1 MEVKEI
7 KDLSD
12 GFEFIVSNDGA
23 LKQKHGFQSTSSS
36 LIRDFMIFFNIRL
49 YFIIIEEG
57 TFQKTTEY
65 ITLTPSDQTK
75 QAFIVLNGDK
85 TVWGV
90 LYTYN
95 LEDRIQ
101 PVFDIDD
108 MRIQYYVD
116 KYTEQLNLTEEK
128 SNLSIDS
135 NTVADESG
143 DAISTLPNSSDQIS
157 LPTTEDNIRVYTPND
172 HIAQDI
178 VHQNNKLV
186 VHNILTPLIQESGRV
201 MQLNLG
207 SFIFYIFLSEIN
219 TNNGDRIR
227 KNAVTT
233 CEQDRSVLEK
243 IIDVQLSYTN
253 LAQRG
258 GSHHARKADQMD
270 ISNASD
276 GLITMSH
283 TTEVTSAP
291 SSTFI
296 KYKKP
301 VLLKPIRPYWK
312 IRHPKDLAKKSRKT
326 TTGDKQTKTRYIELL
341 HSIGDGNA
349 PLKVKVPPREER
361 KMFLASAVRTIL
373 NQPHSSKIIVPKGTK
388 VDINLFNRN
397 NNLNYLEF
405 HECDP
410 MHTFDLGT
418 KIVYMEITPEEHEQK
433 LKKIPIY
440 MVNLYQNQQ
449 LTKDMIKREKLNE
462 CQLVFWLCVK
472 SHGKIIPV
480 SAESWIGPV
489 QPYLW
494 GNLCDCMKH
503 MAEYGC
509 NMEHSLSW
517 VQDTLDG
524 ISLSLTPA
532 QLNYIFNG
540 YANLYKIVI
549 DVISITD
556 NVPVNLEIDID
567 QYDGTSSESEQE
579 KRCRNITFVMYNP
592 ETFSF
597 AILYAIDS
605 DGNRQTCFA
614 IDDQRIFDHLG
625 GLFEKLNQEIMERE
639 LSIDNDD
646 ATIINTE
653 ESHSTDNVNAHL
665 SSSSSSS
672 KNDSSSDT
680 HSKGCTYELSVESH
694 DDLTTS
700 KRQEDHTI
708 CISQSNSQSN
718 FYSTHEEP
726 RTTSIDNIQ
735 NVLSDMDTINRDIH
749 QELNS
754 TEESLPQTTQI
765 DCHQE
770 IADNTST
777 ETNDCRMNTSLDSKA
792 RKSISKN
799 IVHRIIR
806 KAKTKRIRSSNN
818 NSLSVPVTLSETTKK
833 TASAVVSNVH
843 SSMVLIIKYDPLKIL
858 KQPRRYRRVRMQNDL
873 NKKRCPLVQA
883 GNEDEQRIYPEIELP
898 NNADD
903 NVKLYV
909 RVRVVTESGHS
920 HPSQCVAPETVN
932 INISVMDNN
941 NECVFLIITD
951 EERHN
956 RRKII
961 KVHLFKRLHYF
972 VSTEKN
978 TEIENLRLCKLEY
991 TLCEQSTSGEYQL
1004 VSQPSY
1010 TSIIELM
1017 DKDVTVDAT
1026 EVKPKQLCQLGGEEI
1041 SVPLS
1046 TKCKKSDFHI
1056 ECNDQELKNTQYKME
1071 GKKLIIF
1078 SPESKSTN
1086 HLHLTISRKEYNEDI
1101 SEYQMKLLH
1110 NGFIPHVVHGKCTHT
1125 CGSCN

>member
-1 MEVKEI
+1 MENDTSLTARE
-7 KDLSD
+7 LS
-12 GFEFIVSNDGA
+12 EPSNAGE
-23 LKQKHGFQSTSSS
+23 
-36 LIRDFMIFFNIRL
+36 
-49 YFIIIEEG
+49 III
-57 TFQKTTEY
+57 
-65 ITLTPSDQTK
+65 L
-75 QAFIVLNGDK
+75 
-85 TVWGV
+85 
-90 LYTYN
+90 
-95 LEDRIQ
+95 
-101 PVFDIDD
+101 
-108 MRIQYYVD
+108 
-116 KYTEQLNLTEEK
+116 
-128 SNLSIDS
+128 SNRSK
-135 NTVADESG
+135 N
-143 DAISTLPNSSDQIS
+143 NQS
-157 LPTTEDNIRVYTPND
+157 L
-172 HIAQDI
+172 
-178 VHQNNKLV
+178 K
-186 VHNILTPLIQESGRV
+186 
-201 MQLNLG
+201 
-207 SFIFYIFLSEIN
+207 
-219 TNNGDRIR
+219 
-227 KNAVTT
+227 
-233 CEQDRSVLEK
+233 
-243 IIDVQLSYTN
+243 
-253 LAQRG
+253 
-258 GSHHARKADQMD
+258 
-270 ISNASD
+270 
-276 GLITMSH
+276 
-283 TTEVTSAP
+283 
-291 SSTFI
+291 
-296 KYKKP
+296 
-301 VLLKPIRPYWK
+301 
-312 IRHPKDLAKKSRKT
+312 
-326 TTGDKQTKTRYIELL
+326 
-341 HSIGDGNA
+341 
-349 PLKVKVPPREER
+349 
-361 KMFLASAVRTIL
+361 
-373 NQPHSSKIIVPKGTK
+373 
-388 VDINLFNRN
+388 
-397 NNLNYLEF
+397 
-405 HECDP
+405 
-410 MHTFDLGT
+410 
-418 KIVYMEITPEEHEQK
+418 
-433 LKKIPIY
+433 
-440 MVNLYQNQQ
+440 
-449 LTKDMIKREKLNE
+449 
-462 CQLVFWLCVK
+462 
-472 SHGKIIPV
+472 
-480 SAESWIGPV
+480 SWIGPV

-494 GNLCDCMKH
+494 GNLYDCMKH

-509 NMEHSLSW
+509 NMEHSLIW

-524 ISLSLTPA
+524 ISLSAIPA

-549 DVISITD
+549 DVICITD
-556 NVPVNLEIDID
+556 KVPVNLETDID
-567 QYDGTSSESEQE
+567 RYDGTSSDSEQE

-625 GLFEKLNQEIMERE
+625 GLFEKLNQEIMETE
-639 LSIDNDD
+639 LSIDNND

-653 ESHSTDNVNAHL
+653 ESHTTDNVNAHL
-665 SSSSSSS
+665 SSSSSS
-672 KNDSSSDT
+672 KNDSSLDI
-680 HSKGCTYELSVESH
+680 HSRGCTYELSVESH

-700 KRQEDHTI
+700 KRHEDHII
-708 CISQSNSQSN
+708 CTSQTNSQSN

-726 RTTSIDNIQ
+726 MTTSIDNIQ

-777 ETNDCRMNTSLDSKA
+777 ETNDYRMNTSLDSKA

-799 IVHRIIR
+799 IVHHTIR

-818 NSLSVPVTLSETTKK
+818 NSLSIPVTLSETTKK
-833 TASAVVSNVH
+833 TASVVVSNVH
-843 SSMVLIIKYDPLKIL
+843 SPMTLIIKYDPLNIL

-883 GNEDEQRIYPEIELP
+883 GNEDKQRIYPEIELP

-920 HPSQCVAPETVN
+920 HPSQCVAPEIVN

-951 EERHN
+951 EERCE

-978 TEIENLRLCKLEY
+978 TETENLRLCKLEY

-1026 EVKPKQLCQLGGEEI
+1026 EVKPKQLCKWGGEAI

-1110 NGFIPHVVHGKCTHT
+1110 DDFIPHVIHGKNKFINYNIHVLIIGFCLSSGTHSMAIHGGMDLITGARFIVTNGTEQPIDIPIHWQCPIGILQRTFERIETLINDSQNCFRDLISAYADLYNIGLYLIVCNGNT
-1125 CGSCN
+1125 CAIIGKEELESNKRHNYEHYTFLWCHAANMVFSPVYIQHINGHKMTTFKTDDVRARDFIESYLDGINQNLINPDQNSVEQDSAEQDAHMSEHVSHMMVDTAFSSTDDRTSRVRQPITTVNARVSIKQMQEEIDQLIPFIISRSIEVGFENPIPDFNSTNLNQIPPEMVAELIQERLLYLSSAVQKALELTSQDSDTGISSMIVGEENNQQRNIVQTNETNHSVQTNQGFSYVSSSEPIDMLNSNQASQSTSVSTSVEFQYETPSILVQPKGEWHNRNMKELANKGVSRLA

>member
-1 MEVKEI
+1 MSSNNISNTDNFIKVKVI

-12 GFEFIVSNDGA
+12 AFEFIVSNNGA
-23 LKQKHGFQSTSSS
+23 PKPKHGFQSTPNF
-36 LIRDFMIFFNIRL
+36 LIRDLMTFFNIHL
-49 YFIIIEEG
+49 YFIVFKRG
-57 TFQKTTEY
+57 KFRKTPEN
-65 ITLTPSDQTK
+65 ITLSHNKQKK
-75 QAFIVLNGDK
+75 QAFIISNDDK
-85 TVWGV
+85 TVSGV
-90 LYTYN
+90 LYICH
-95 LEDRIQ
+95 LGRKIQ
-101 PVFDIDD
+101 TVFDMDD
-108 MRIQYYVD
+108 MRIQHYVF
-116 KYTEQLNLTEEK
+116 KYIEDLNST
-128 SNLSIDS
+128 S
-135 NTVADESG
+135 TDESE

-405 HECDP
+405 DECDP
-410 MHTFDLGT
+410 MHTFDLDT
-418 KIVYMEITPEEHEQK
+418 KIVYMKITPKEHQIK
-433 LKKIPIY
+433 IKKIPIY
-440 MVNLYQNQQ
+440 MVKLYQKKQ
-449 LTKDMIKREKLNE
+449 LKRDMIKREELNK
-462 CQLVFWLCVK
+462 CQLAFWLCVK
-472 SHGKIIPV
+472 RH
-480 SAESWIGPV
+480 EQSWIGPV

-494 GNLCDCMKH
+494 GNLYDCMKH
-503 MAEYGC
+503 M
-509 NMEHSLSW
+509 
-517 VQDTLDG
+517 DTLDG
-524 ISLSLTPA
+524 ISLSPTPA

-556 NVPVNLEIDID
+556 NVLVNLETDID
-567 QYDGTSSESEQE
+567 RYDGTSSESEQE
-579 KRCRNITFVMYNP
+579 KRYRNITFVMYNP

-597 AILYAIDS
+597 ATLYAIDS

-625 GLFEKLNQEIMERE
+625 GLFEKLNQESKLTKNKIKVYILFIYSSFQISVMERE
-639 LSIDNDD
+639 LSIDNND
-646 ATIINTE
+646 ATIINTK

-665 SSSSSSS
+665 SSSSSS

-708 CISQSNSQSN
+708 YTSQSN

-726 RTTSIDNIQ
+726 MITSIDNIQ

-818 NSLSVPVTLSETTKK
+818 NSLLSPVILSETTKK
-833 TASAVVSNVH
+833 TALILTPDVQSL
-843 SSMVLIIKYDPLKIL
+843 MVLIIKYDPLNIL

-898 NNADD
+898 DNAGD

-909 RVRVVTESGHS
+909 RVRVVTESGRS
-920 HPSQCVAPETVN
+920 HPSQCIAPETVN

-951 EERHN
+951 EERCE

-978 TEIENLRLCKLEY
+978 TEIDNLRLCKLEY

-1110 NGFIPHVVHGKCTHT
+1110 DGFIPHVVHGECTHT